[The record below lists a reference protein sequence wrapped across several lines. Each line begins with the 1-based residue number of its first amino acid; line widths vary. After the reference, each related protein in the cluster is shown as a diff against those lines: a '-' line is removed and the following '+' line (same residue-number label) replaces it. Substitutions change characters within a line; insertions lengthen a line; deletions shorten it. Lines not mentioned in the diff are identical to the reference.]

1 MSCTNQ
7 TSSATVALPAAAA
20 APWHRPAF
28 VGAIVAIAEAL
39 REAIAMR
46 RAMNRTHHLS
56 DE

>member
-46 RAMNRTHHLS
+46 RAINRTHHLS